1 MVQGR
6 NGIKLAK
13 IHSSQLPTPWTV
25 AVTSVPNAVHQGR
38 QFERGGKVC
47 KEEEGAR
54 EKKVCEKMCYSSKKR
69 VRRIR
74 IRQGPSPATK
84 KNSVKVI

>member
-1 MVQGR
+1 
-6 NGIKLAK
+6 
-13 IHSSQLPTPWTV
+13 
-25 AVTSVPNAVHQGR
+25 VPNAVHQEGW

-47 KEEEGAR
+47 KEEEGAM
-54 EKKVCEKMCYSSKKR
+54 EEKVCEKMCYSSTKR

-74 IRQGPSPATK
+74 IRQGPSPATE